1 MDENKNTVNNDTTQ
15 TKDNMNYSFD
25 FANQVDNSVKV
36 ATPEVTNNSVSE
48 QPVTSEVPT
57 QSADVAPATA
67 DNSVNQTVNAE
78 TNQTTTSEVPAQSAD
93 VAPATADNSVNQTV
107 NVETNQ
113 PTTSEVSTQPADVA
127 PATTPEV
134 NTENSTAPSDTAQ
147 ADANPVIPGAIPNIP
162 VTPETVA
169 AKQDDAESLELIKD
183 KKATKKFLIMLF
195 VLILAFII
203 ALPFIFNILG

>member
-93 VAPATADNSVNQTV
+93 VAPAT
-107 NVETNQ
+107 
-113 PTTSEVSTQPADVA
+113 
-127 PATTPEV
+127 TPEV